1 MAALSKNWAARA
13 PLSAGAVTA
22 TFGSRRVVLCP
33 LVASKQRRCGHAA
46 LSIADVIDARAEAPE
61 APCRKMLRSVPP

>member
-1 MAALSKNWAARA
+1 MA
-13 PLSAGAVTA
+13 A

-46 LSIADVIDARAEAPE
+46 LSIADVIDARAEAPRPRPSDLAVR
-61 APCRKMLRSVPP
+61 APLLINAVAGQTHKRRKSQK